1 MYKGISVTHFVFA
14 CKVSLYVI
22 MILVNMGL
30 FIGESMITVSFFLS
44 VFSAASSQRKS
55 PKGFGDVPVRNHTRV
70 LFCRVLHTKCSR
82 SAKQKS
88 KVYEKILNVFVTE
101 KKQKKKQKKPTKNKK
116 QNKKNFLLFN
126 YIISQ
131 DTFFIA

>member
-101 KKQKKKQKKPTKNKK
+101 KKQKKSKKNQPKTKNKT
-116 QNKKNFLLFN
+116 KK
-126 YIISQ
+126 
-131 DTFFIA
+131 TFSCLIT

>member
-1 MYKGISVTHFVFA
+1 
-14 CKVSLYVI
+14 

-101 KKQKKKQKKPTKNKK
+101 KKKQKKQKTKNNQKQKTKQKK
-116 QNKKNFLLFN
+116 L
-126 YIISQ
+126 SPV
-131 DTFFIA
+131 